1 MELDKL
7 WNNISE
13 KADNVKLSDDS
24 IIESK
29 NIKSKDPIHEIY
41 YRLKIKLGWSIG
53 FTILSSAL
61 LIYNIR
67 NQSLTILFTLAII
80 NFLISTLYTYHKMKK
95 ATNSDTGQNINMYLK
110 NYYKQVVSLLKS
122 EEISSIFLIPIFAV
136 IGILIGGIV
145 TKGSIE
151 ATLNDTTIL
160 IFAVILLITL
170 VPLTIILVRW
180 SNKTAF
186 GEYLK
191 MLKMQ
196 IDNFNEKE

>member
-7 WNNISE
+7 WNNINE

-24 IIESK
+24 IINSK
-29 NIKSKDPIHEIY
+29 NIKSKDTIQKIY
-41 YRLKIKLGWSIG
+41 YRLKIKLGWSIV
-53 FTILSSAL
+53 FTIIFSAL
-61 LIYNIR
+61 LVYNFE
-67 NQSLTILFTLAII
+67 NLSLTILFALAVI
-80 NFLISTLYTYHKMKK
+80 NFLISTLYTYYKMKK

-151 ATLNDTTIL
+151 ATLNDPAIL

-170 VPLTIILVRW
+170 VPLTIILVKW

-186 GEYLK
+186 GKYLNK
-191 MLKMQ
+191 LKIQ
-196 IDNFNEKE
+196 IDNLNEKE